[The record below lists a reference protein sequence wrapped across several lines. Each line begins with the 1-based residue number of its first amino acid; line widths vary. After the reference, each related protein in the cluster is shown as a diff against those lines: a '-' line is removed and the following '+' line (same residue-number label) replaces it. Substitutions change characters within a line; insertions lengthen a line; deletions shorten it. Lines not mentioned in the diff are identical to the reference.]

1 MSARNNNPGPGK
13 YNYGSTLA
21 GEKYSMVGRQTRFH
35 DEKVP
40 GPGAYQPSTKLTS
53 TENPHYVVGSGP

>member
-1 MSARNNNPGPGK
+1 MSAWNNNPGPGK

-21 GEKYSMVGRQTRFH
+21 GEKYSMIGRQTRFH

-40 GPGAYQPSTKLTS
+40 GPGAY
-53 TENPHYVVGSGP
+53 